1 MSYAHSLQSI
11 LAASRSWLVILVFFQ
26 FLEVSQ
32 GSKVTA
38 TNTGILHD
46 ESLYDSRREIDAKEV
61 KLDQVYVVDEVLAEC
76 LTDNRD

>member
-38 TNTGILHD
+38 TNTDILHD